1 MSENTAPKTTEL
13 TTVTEPETKNTT
25 KLLAKLETI
34 LLTATK
40 NFTRFAVAAIIT
52 FIGMYTG
59 PVLAL
64 KQVYREPLK
73 HRSGSVLEAAGIAAA
88 GGMTKIIAL
97 WGIFFIVKTIID
109 IVRARKNSAR

>member
-1 MSENTAPKTTEL
+1 MSENTAPKTAEL
-13 TTVTEPETKNTT
+13 TTVAEPETNNTT
-25 KLLAKLETI
+25 KLLAQLETI

-40 NFTRFAVAAIIT
+40 NFAWFAVAAIIT
-52 FIGMYTG
+52 FIGMYTA

-64 KQVYREPLK
+64 KQVYGEPLK

-88 GGMTKIIAL
+88 GGGSMIIGL
-97 WGIFFIVKTIID
+97 WVIFFIVKTIID